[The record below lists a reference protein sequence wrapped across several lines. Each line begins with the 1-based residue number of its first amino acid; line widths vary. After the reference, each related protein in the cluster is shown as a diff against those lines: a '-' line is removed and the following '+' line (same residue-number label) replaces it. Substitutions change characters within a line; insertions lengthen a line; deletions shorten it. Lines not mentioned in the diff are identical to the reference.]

1 MSFSSEVI
9 TLIDELAARSGIVID
24 WTAENIMP
32 YLTDLGTRFI
42 TLVTW
47 KSILG
52 ICFTLFLLCLSILTF
67 RKGLKMYTE
76 DINGIKDHDDEIYT
90 PMIIIGLI
98 ATLFCTIM
106 NFVAIPCLVEQIL
119 ECKFL
124 PEKIILDYLKD
135 ILAH

>member
-1 MSFSSEVI
+1 MSFSNEVI
-9 TLIDELAARSGIVID
+9 TLIDELAARFGIVID

-32 YLTDLGTRFI
+32 YLTDLGIRFV

-52 ICFTLFLLCLSILTF
+52 ICFTLFLLCFSILIF

-76 DINGIKDHDDEIYT
+76 DTNGIKDHDDDIYIPIT
-90 PMIIIGLI
+90 IIGAI

-106 NFVAIPCLVEQIL
+106 NFVAIPCFVNQIL

-124 PEKIILDYLKD
+124 PEKIILDYLTD

>member
-9 TLIDELAARSGIVID
+9 TLIDELAARFGIVID

-32 YLTDLGTRFI
+32 YLTDLGTRFV

-52 ICFTLFLLCLSILTF
+52 IVFSISLLCLSILLF
-67 RKGLKMYTE
+67 RKGIKMGQAGKDE
-76 DINGIKDHDDEIYT
+76 DVCIPIAATGFILTIACIILNIVFIPSNIN
-90 PMIIIGLI
+90 
-98 ATLFCTIM
+98 
-106 NFVAIPCLVEQIL
+106 QIL
-119 ECKFL
+119 ECKFI
-124 PEKIILDYLKD
+124 PEKIIFDYLKD